1 MIREWNIIDRSNV
14 SEALIQDHQRFLN
27 MFNAKGGDGVA
38 AELPQGWRPRRPT
51 SDEAR
56 ITRYPTFYH
65 KITHFQLP
73 GGTTVEVTLV
83 ITTRRKWEKKME
95 DKSGWSIFPIFHNW
109 VAVMRLTV

>member
-1 MIREWNIIDRSNV
+1 
-14 SEALIQDHQRFLN
+14 

-38 AELPQGWRPRRPT
+38 AELPQGWRPRRPIMDGV
-51 SDEAR
+51 SK
-56 ITRYPTFYH
+56 TRKLNFYH

-73 GGTTVEVTLV
+73 NGATVEVTLV

-95 DKSGWSIFPIFHNW
+95 DKSGWSVFPIFSNW